1 MAIKRQSPTFC
12 KIWSDNAIKHHDR
25 TDGRIWITGADLGDK
40 VSFTVTDDGAGI
52 PEEYHARVFG
62 MFQTLRRRDEVEGSG
77 LGLAMVKRYV
87 ERNGG
92 DITLDSTD
100 GARGA
105 AFQFTW
111 IKAQQMAA
119 ARTAPVSQ
127 DTLQEAA

>member
-1 MAIKRQSPTFC
+1 MTHVLQNLV
-12 KIWSDNAIKHHDR
+12 DNAIKHHDR
-25 TDGRIWITGADLGDK
+25 TDGRIWITGADMDDK
-40 VSFTVTDDGAGI
+40 VSFTVTDDGPGI
-52 PEEYHARVFG
+52 PEEYHARIFG

-92 DITLDSTD
+92 DITLNSTN

-111 IKAQQMAA
+111 VKAQPMAA
-119 ARTAPVSQ
+119 ARTAPMAQ
-127 DTLQEAA
+127 EKLQEAA